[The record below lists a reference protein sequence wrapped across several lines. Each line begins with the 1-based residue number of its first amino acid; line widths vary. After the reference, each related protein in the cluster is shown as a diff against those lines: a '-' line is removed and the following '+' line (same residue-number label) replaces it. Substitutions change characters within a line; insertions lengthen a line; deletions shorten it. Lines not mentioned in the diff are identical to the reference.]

1 MASQM
6 TTTNQTQSCSSYQT
20 VGSRLCTTYQDK
32 TVGPV
37 HSVKSQRDKN
47 KILVSYLLYN
57 HRYSSVEE
65 TRNKCLVLKQKK
77 NIYGLNND
85 EGINTHVYLWFS
97 VSISTTV
104 RGTDALDTFD
114 ARFSVVA
121 QCITKF
127 TFAIKTSVY
136 VHTVLA
142 ASVSSGCAFVEV
154 WRDINFS

>member
-1 MASQM
+1 M
-6 TTTNQTQSCSSYQT
+6 SCT
-20 VGSRLCTTYQDK
+20 
-32 TVGPV
+32 
-37 HSVKSQRDKN
+37 
-47 KILVSYLLYN
+47 
-57 HRYSSVEE
+57 E
-65 TRNKCLVLKQKK
+65 TKK

-127 TFAIKTSVY
+127 TFTIKTSVY

-154 WRDINFS
+154 

>member
-77 NIYGLNND
+77 HLWFKLWWRNQYTCLSLVFCVDINNSKRNRC
-85 EGINTHVYLWFS
+85 IRYLWC
-97 VSISTTV
+97 
-104 RGTDALDTFD
+104 TFFC
-114 ARFSVVA
+114 RRPMYN
-121 QCITKF
+121 QIH
-127 TFAIKTSVY
+127 I
-136 VHTVLA
+136 
-142 ASVSSGCAFVEV
+142 
-154 WRDINFS
+154 RN